1 MKVKSELLPQTLL
14 TNKYSAFW
22 ISGDEPLLV
31 QESADFVRQH
41 FRKNGF
47 EEREVFNVDS
57 DFNLERFTNSV
68 NNLSLFS
75 TNKIIELRLDKV
87 TGKNGSADKLKLGQ
101 EEKTAIDTFLI
112 NNNPDFALIITSV
125 KIDRAVLSSTWFKTY
140 ESLLALIQVWPIDS
154 RGLVKWLS
162 QKLRN
167 SGINADNQALQI
179 LSEKV
184 EGNLLAAK
192 QEIEKLKLLANL
204 DGKSQIT
211 LDTKTVMQV
220 VANNSRF
227 DIYDLIDTALL
238 GDSERCQKMIANFK
252 EEGTY
257 PLLMLNALTRELRI
271 LNNMIL
277 NKESGQRLNSILQ
290 TNRVFFNR
298 KKAVTNALNRLSSDH
313 IWRMLD
319 KALQIDKAIKGASF
333 SNPWDE
339 INILVLE
346 LSGEKRFN
354 SF

>member
-1 MKVKSELLPQTLL
+1 MRVKSEILPKTLL

-31 QESADFVRQH
+31 QESADLVRQY

-47 EEREVFNVDS
+47 EEREIYNVDS
-57 DFNLERFTNSV
+57 DFNLERFTTSV
-68 NNLSLFS
+68 NNRSLFS
-75 TNKIIELRLDKV
+75 KNKIIELRLDKV
-87 TGKNGSADKLKLGQ
+87 AGKNGSADKLKLGRD
-101 EEKTAIDTFLI
+101 EKAAIDTFLV

-125 KIDRAVLSSTWFKTY
+125 KIDRTVLSSKWFKAY
-140 ESLLALIQVWPIDS
+140 ESLLAHIQVWPIDN

-162 QKLRN
+162 RELRN

-204 DGKSQIT
+204 DNKSQIT
-211 LDTKTVMQV
+211 LDTKTIMQV

-227 DIYDLIDTALL
+227 DIYELIDTALL
-238 GDSERCQKMIANFK
+238 GDSERCQKIIANFK

-257 PLLMLNALTRELRI
+257 PLLLLNTLTRELRI
-271 LNNMIL
+271 LNNMVL

-290 TNRVFFNR
+290 SNRVFFNR
-298 KKAVTNALNRLSSDH
+298 KHAVTNALNRLSSNH
-313 IWRMLD
+313 IWRLLD
-319 KALQIDKAIKGASF
+319 RALQIDKAIKGASF

-339 INILVLE
+339 INMLILE
-346 LSGEKRFN
+346 LSGEKVLD
-354 SF
+354 SL

>member
-75 TNKIIELRLDKV
+75 TNKIIELRLDTV

-101 EEKTAIDTFLI
+101 DEKTAIDTFLI
-112 NNNPDFALIITSV
+112 NNNPDLALIITSV
-125 KIDRAVLSSTWFKTY
+125 KIDRAVLSSKWFKAY

-162 QKLRN
+162 QELRN
-167 SGINADNQALQI
+167 SGINADSQALQI

-238 GDSERCQKMIANFK
+238 GDSERCQKMITNFK

-257 PLLMLNALTRELRI
+257 PLLVLNALTRELRI

-277 NKESGQRLNSILQ
+277 SKESGQRLNSILQ

-298 KKAVTNALNRLSSDH
+298 KQAVTNALNRLSSNH

-333 SNPWDE
+333 SNPWNE

-346 LSGEKRFN
+346 LSGEKIFN
-354 SF
+354 SL

>member
-87 TGKNGSADKLKLGQ
+87 NGKNGSADKLKLGQ
-101 EEKTAIDTFLI
+101 DEKTAIDTFLI
-112 NNNPDFALIITSV
+112 NNNPDLALIITSV
-125 KIDRAVLSSTWFKTY
+125 KIDRAVLSSKWFKTY

-162 QKLRN
+162 QELRN

-257 PLLMLNALTRELRI
+257 PLLVLNALTRELRI

-290 TNRVFFNR
+290 TSRVFFNR
-298 KKAVTNALNRLSSDH
+298 KQAVTNAINRLSSNH

-354 SF
+354 S

>member
-101 EEKTAIDTFLI
+101 DEKTAIDTFLK
-112 NNNPDFALIITSV
+112 NNNPDLALIITSV
-125 KIDRAVLSSTWFKTY
+125 KIDRAVLSSKWFKTY

-162 QKLRN
+162 QELRN
-167 SGINADNQALQI
+167 SGINADNEALQI

-257 PLLMLNALTRELRI
+257 PLLVLNALTRELRI

-290 TNRVFFNR
+290 TSRVFFNR
-298 KKAVTNALNRLSSDH
+298 KQAVTNALNRLSSNH

-354 SF
+354 SL

>member
-14 TNKYSAFW
+14 TNMYSAFW

-101 EEKTAIDTFLI
+101 DEKTAIDTFLI
-112 NNNPDFALIITSV
+112 KNNPDLALIITSV
-125 KIDRAVLSSTWFKTY
+125 KIDRAVLSSKWFKTY
-140 ESLLALIQVWPIDS
+140 ESLLALIQVWPIDR

-162 QKLRN
+162 QELRN

-271 LNNMIL
+271 LNNMVL

-298 KKAVTNALNRLSSDH
+298 KQAVTNALNRLSSNH

-319 KALQIDKAIKGASF
+319 RALQIDKAIKGASF

-346 LSGEKRFN
+346 LSGEKSFN
-354 SF
+354 SL

>member
-101 EEKTAIDTFLI
+101 DEKTAIDTFLI
-112 NNNPDFALIITSV
+112 NNNPDLALIITSV
-125 KIDRAVLSSTWFKTY
+125 KIDRAVLSSKWFKTY

-162 QKLRN
+162 QELRN

-257 PLLMLNALTRELRI
+257 PLLVLNALTRELRI

-290 TNRVFFNR
+290 TSRVFFNR
-298 KKAVTNALNRLSSDH
+298 KQAVTNALNRLSSNH

-354 SF
+354 SL

>member
-22 ISGDEPLLV
+22 VSGDEPLLV
-31 QESADFVRQH
+31 QESADFIRQH

-75 TNKIIELRLDKV
+75 ANKIIELRLDKV

-101 EEKTAIDTFLI
+101 DEKTAIDTFLI
-112 NNNPDFALIITSV
+112 NNNPDFTLIITSV
-125 KIDRAVLSSTWFKTY
+125 KIDRAVLSSKWLKTY
-140 ESLLALIQVWPIDS
+140 ESLLVLVQVWPIDN

-162 QKLRN
+162 QELRN
-167 SGINADNQALQI
+167 SGINADIQALQM
-179 LSEKV
+179 LAEKV

-211 LDTKTVMQV
+211 LDTKTIMQV

-238 GDSERCQKMIANFK
+238 GDSERCQKMIAHFK

-257 PLLMLNALTRELRI
+257 PLLALNALTRELRI
-271 LNNMIL
+271 LNNMVI

-298 KKAVTNALNRLSSDH
+298 KQAVTKALNRLSSDQ

-319 KALQIDKAIKGASF
+319 RALQIDKAIKGASF

-346 LSGEKRFN
+346 LSGEKVLN

>member
-41 FRKNGF
+41 FRKSGF

-101 EEKTAIDTFLI
+101 DEKTAIDTFLI
-112 NNNPDFALIITSV
+112 NNNPDLALIITSV
-125 KIDRAVLSSTWFKTY
+125 KIDRAVLSSKWFKTY

-162 QKLRN
+162 QELRN

-257 PLLMLNALTRELRI
+257 PLLVLNALTRELRI

-290 TNRVFFNR
+290 TSRVFFNR
-298 KKAVTNALNRLSSDH
+298 KQAVTNAINRLSSNH

-354 SF
+354 S

>member
-14 TNKYSAFW
+14 TNMYSAFW

-101 EEKTAIDTFLI
+101 DEKTAIDTFLK
-112 NNNPDFALIITSV
+112 NNNPDLALIITSV
-125 KIDRAVLSSTWFKTY
+125 KIDRAVLSSKWFKTY

-162 QKLRN
+162 QELRN

-252 EEGTY
+252 
-257 PLLMLNALTRELRI
+257 PA
-271 LNNMIL
+271 
-277 NKESGQRLNSILQ
+277 KSGSKTGRNRDINSKFEMYKK
-290 TNRVFFNR
+290 NRQF
-298 KKAVTNALNRLSSDH
+298 
-313 IWRMLD
+313 
-319 KALQIDKAIKGASF
+319 
-333 SNPWDE
+333 
-339 INILVLE
+339 
-346 LSGEKRFN
+346 
-354 SF
+354 

>member
-101 EEKTAIDTFLI
+101 DEKTAIDTFLI
-112 NNNPDFALIITSV
+112 NNNPDLALIITSV
-125 KIDRAVLSSTWFKTY
+125 KIDRAVLSSKWFKTY

-162 QKLRN
+162 QELRN

-257 PLLMLNALTRELRI
+257 PLLVLNALTRELRI

-290 TNRVFFNR
+290 TSRVFFNR
-298 KKAVTNALNRLSSDH
+298 KQAVTNAINRLSSNH

-354 SF
+354 SL

>member
-1 MKVKSELLPQTLL
+1 MNRFSSKNPQH
-14 TNKYSAFW
+14 Y
-22 ISGDEPLLV
+22 
-31 QESADFVRQH
+31 
-41 FRKNGF
+41 RKNGF

-57 DFNLERFTNSV
+57 DFSIERFTNSV

-75 TNKIIELRLDKV
+75 TKKIIEIRLDKV

-101 EEKTAIDTFLI
+101 DEKTAIDTFLT
-112 NNNPDFALIITSV
+112 NDNPDFVLIITSI
-125 KIDRAVLSSTWFKTY
+125 KIDRAVLSSKWFRAH
-140 ESLLALIQVWPIDS
+140 ESHLALIQVWPIDNK
-154 RGLVKWLS
+154 GLLKWLS
-162 QKLRN
+162 QELSN

-179 LSEKV
+179 LSERV

-204 DGKSQIT
+204 DEKSQVT
-211 LDTKTVMQV
+211 LDTKTIMQV

-227 DIYDLIDTALL
+227 DIYDLIDTALQ
-238 GDSERCQKMIANFK
+238 GDAGRCQKMIANFK

-257 PLLMLNALTRELRI
+257 PLLVLNALTRELRI
-271 LNNMIL
+271 LNNMVL
-277 NKESGQRLNSILQ
+277 SKESGQRVNSILQ
-290 TNRVFFNR
+290 TNKVFFSR
-298 KKAVTNALNRLSSDH
+298 KQAFTNALNRLSSNH

-346 LSGEKRFN
+346 LSGEKILN
-354 SF
+354 

>member
-87 TGKNGSADKLKLGQ
+87 TGKKGSADKLKLGQ
-101 EEKTAIDTFLI
+101 DEKTAIDTFLI
-112 NNNPDFALIITSV
+112 NNNPDLALIITSV
-125 KIDRAVLSSTWFKTY
+125 KIDRAVLNSKWFNTY

-162 QKLRN
+162 RELRN

-257 PLLMLNALTRELRI
+257 PLLVLNALTRELRI

-290 TNRVFFNR
+290 TSRVFFNR
-298 KKAVTNALNRLSSDH
+298 KQAVTNALNRLSSNH

-319 KALQIDKAIKGASF
+319 KALEIDKAIKGASF

-354 SF
+354 SL

>member
-1 MKVKSELLPQTLL
+1 MKVKPEQLPQTLL
-14 TNKYSAFW
+14 ANKYSTFW

-31 QESADFVRQH
+31 QESADLVRKH
-41 FRKNGF
+41 YRKNGF

-57 DFNLERFTNSV
+57 DFSIKRFTNSV

-75 TNKIIELRLDKV
+75 TKKIIEIRLDKV

-101 EEKTAIDTFLI
+101 DEKTAIDTFLI
-112 NNNPDFALIITSV
+112 NNNPDFVLIITSV
-125 KIDRAVLSSTWFKTY
+125 KIDRAVLSSKWFRAH
-140 ESLLALIQVWPIDS
+140 ESRLALIQVWPIDNK
-154 RGLVKWLS
+154 GLLKWLS
-162 QKLRN
+162 QELRN

-179 LSEKV
+179 LSERV

-204 DGKSQIT
+204 DEKSQVT
-211 LDTKTVMQV
+211 LDTKTIMQV

-227 DIYDLIDTALL
+227 DIYDLIDTALH
-238 GDSERCQKMIANFK
+238 GDAERCQKMIANFK

-257 PLLMLNALTRELRI
+257 PLLVLNALTRELRI
-271 LNNMIL
+271 LNNMVL
-277 NKESGQRLNSILQ
+277 SKESGQRLNSILQ

-298 KKAVTNALNRLSSDH
+298 KQAVTNALNRLSSNH

-346 LSGEKRFN
+346 LSGEKILN
-354 SF
+354 

>member
-41 FRKNGF
+41 FRKSGF

-87 TGKNGSADKLKLGQ
+87 NGKNGSADKLKLGQ
-101 EEKTAIDTFLI
+101 DEKTAIDTFLI
-112 NNNPDFALIITSV
+112 NNNPDLALIITSV
-125 KIDRAVLSSTWFKTY
+125 KIDRAVLSSKWFKTY

-162 QKLRN
+162 QELRN

-257 PLLMLNALTRELRI
+257 PLLVLNALTRELRI

-290 TNRVFFNR
+290 TSRVFFNR
-298 KKAVTNALNRLSSDH
+298 KQAVTNAINRLSSNH

-354 SF
+354 S

>member
-101 EEKTAIDTFLI
+101 DEKTAIDTFLI
-112 NNNPDFALIITSV
+112 KNNPDLALIITSV
-125 KIDRAVLSSTWFKTY
+125 KIDRAVLSSKWFKTY

-162 QKLRN
+162 QELRN

-257 PLLMLNALTRELRI
+257 PLLVLNALTRELRI

-290 TNRVFFNR
+290 TSRVFFNR
-298 KKAVTNALNRLSSDH
+298 KQAVTNAINRLSSNH

-354 SF
+354 SL

>member
-22 ISGDEPLLV
+22 VSGDEPLLV
-31 QESADFVRQH
+31 QESADSIRQH

-75 TNKIIELRLDKV
+75 ANKIIELRLDKV

-101 EEKTAIDTFLI
+101 DEKTAIDTFLI
-112 NNNPDFALIITSV
+112 NNNPDFTLIITSV
-125 KIDRAVLSSTWFKTY
+125 KIDRAVLSSKWLKTY
-140 ESLLALIQVWPIDS
+140 ESLLALIQVWPIDN

-162 QKLRN
+162 QELRN
-167 SGINADNQALQI
+167 SGINADIQALQM
-179 LSEKV
+179 LAEKV

-211 LDTKTVMQV
+211 LDTKTIMQV

-238 GDSERCQKMIANFK
+238 GDSERCQKMIAHFK
-252 EEGTY
+252 VEGTY
-257 PLLMLNALTRELRI
+257 PLLVLNALTRELRI
-271 LNNMIL
+271 LNSMVI

-298 KKAVTNALNRLSSDH
+298 KQTVTKALNRLSSDQ

-319 KALQIDKAIKGASF
+319 RALQIDKAIKGASF

-346 LSGEKRFN
+346 LSGEKVLN

>member
-14 TNKYSAFW
+14 TNKYSTFW

-101 EEKTAIDTFLI
+101 DEKTAIDTFLI
-112 NNNPDFALIITSV
+112 NNNPDLALIITSV
-125 KIDRAVLSSTWFKTY
+125 KIDRAVLSSKWFKTY

-162 QKLRN
+162 QELRN

-257 PLLMLNALTRELRI
+257 PLLVLNALTRELRI

-290 TNRVFFNR
+290 TSRVFFNR
-298 KKAVTNALNRLSSDH
+298 KQAVTNAINRLSSNH

-354 SF
+354 S